1 MKTKTL
7 EQTLIVQAKQ
17 GDLEAFN
24 ELVLEYQD
32 SLYHYALSLVSDSDQ
47 ADDIAQETFVKA
59 FQHIGS
65 LQGGSFRAWLFKIA
79 TNTTHDMGRRS
90 ARHPMIPLYPQ
101 DDDTGEENDSPEW
114 IVDPDQSVE
123 KTVQQNETA
132 LQLYCLLDELP
143 AGYRS
148 ILTLID
154 LQEMDYSEAAE
165 VLKIPLGT
173 VKSRLARARVQMRNL
188 LQSGAGKCF
197 PNATHPL
204 AV

>member
-7 EQTLIVQAKQ
+7 EQTLILQAKE
-17 GDLEAFN
+17 GDLDAFN
-24 ELVLEYQD
+24 ELVLQYQD
-32 SLYHYALSLVSDSDQ
+32 ALYHYALSLVSDSDQ
-47 ADDIAQETFVKA
+47 AADIAQATFVKA
-59 FQHIGS
+59 FQHLGS

-79 TNTTHDMGRRS
+79 TNTAHDMGRRS

-101 DDDTGEENDSPEW
+101 DDDTGEENDSPTW
-114 IVDPDQSVE
+114 IVDPNQSVE
-123 KTVQQNETA
+123 RTVQDNETSS
-132 LQLYCLLDELP
+132 QLSCLMNELP
-143 AGYRS
+143 ASYRS

-154 LQEMDYSEAAE
+154 VEEMDYSEAAE

-173 VKSRLARARVQMRNL
+173 VKSRLARARVQMRNM

-197 PNATHPL
+197 PRAAHPL